1 MKKESD
7 KDDKK
12 KSATFEALSLGTE
25 LVAPIILG
33 GLIGNWIDKSKHTG
47 TKWTLILLVFGIL
60 IGIYNFIK
68 IVRRLN
74 K

>member
-1 MKKESD
+1 MKIEPKN
-7 KDDKK
+7 DDKK
-12 KSATFEALSLGTE
+12 KSSSFEAITLGTE

-47 TKWTLILLVFGIL
+47 TKWTLILLVVGIL